1 MKVLHVSPLFFGA
14 DGVVGGGERYA
25 LELALA
31 MAQHTPTRLFS
42 FARRPRRERRGALD
56 IVVARPRHYLGG
68 KNVNPLS
75 AAFLP
80 HLFWADVIHCHQVH
94 TVLTDLCVL
103 VGRALGK
110 PVFLTDHAGAGK
122 NYAHRLHTVGRATG
136 LLLVSQ
142 HNASGYGRWSAKT
155 TIIYGGIDHRRFMPR
170 EAVRARRAL
179 YVGRIIPYKG
189 IHHLI
194 EGTRPTTDVRIVGA
208 VYHDQYGE
216 HLRRL
221 AAGRAVTFVPAQPH
235 AALPDEYRAAAVS
248 VLPSVEVD
256 LYGKRY
262 PKSEILGLVLLEA
275 MACATPVVCSAIGG
289 MPELVVDGETGVLV
303 PPGASAALGEQVE
316 RILDDPALAA
326 RLGQQARA
334 HVLARFTWD
343 RVARVCLDT
352 YASRPPGHSRA
363 SGNPSPP
370 AAADGHKGASSD
382 GP

>member
-1 MKVLHVSPLFFGA
+1 MAALTIGA
-14 DGVVGGGERYA
+14 SCRGE
-25 LELALA
+25 
-31 MAQHTPTRLFS
+31 
-42 FARRPRRERRGALD
+42 
-56 IVVARPRHYLGG
+56 
-68 KNVNPLS
+68 
-75 AAFLP
+75 AA
-80 HLFWADVIHCHQVH
+80 
-94 TVLTDLCVL
+94 
-103 VGRALGK
+103 
-110 PVFLTDHAGAGK
+110 
-122 NYAHRLHTVGRATG
+122 
-136 LLLVSQ
+136 
-142 HNASGYGRWSAKT
+142 
-155 TIIYGGIDHRRFMPR
+155 
-170 EAVRARRAL
+170 RARRAI

-208 VYHDQYGE
+208 VYHEQYSE
-216 HLRRL
+216 YLRRL

-235 AALPDEYRAAAVS
+235 DALPDEYRAAAVS

-303 PPGASAALGEQVE
+303 PPGDSAALGEQVE

-334 HVLARFTWD
+334 HVLAHFTWD

-352 YASRPPGHSRA
+352 YASRPPGHSRLR
-363 SGNPSPP
+363 GNPSPP

>member
-42 FARRPRRERRGALD
+42 FAQRPRRERRGALD
-56 IVVARPRHYLGG
+56 IAVARPRHYLGG

-75 AAFLP
+75 VAFLP
-80 HLFWADVIHCHQVH
+80 HLLWADVIHCHQVH

-103 VGRALGK
+103 FGRALGK
-110 PVFLTDHAGAGK
+110 RVFLTDHAGGGK
-122 NYAHRLHTVGRATG
+122 NYAHRLHTVERATG
-136 LLLVSQ
+136 LLLVSR
-142 HNASGYGRWSAKT
+142 HNAGGYGRWSDKT
-155 TIIYGGIDHRRFMPR
+155 VVIHGGVDHRRFMPGQT
-170 EAVRARRAL
+170 ARARRAL
-179 YVGRIIPYKG
+179 YVGRIIPYKA

-208 VYHDQYGE
+208 VYHEPYGE

-221 AAGRAVTFVPAQPH
+221 AAGRSVTFLPAKPH
-235 AALPDEYRAAAVS
+235 DALPDEYRTAGVS

-303 PPGASAALGEQVE
+303 PPGDAAALGTQVE

-326 RLGQQARA
+326 RLGQQSRA
-334 HVLARFTWD
+334 HVLAHFTWD
-343 RVARVCLDT
+343 RVARVCLDA
-352 YASRPPGHSRA
+352 YAPRHSRSRGNPRPPAERGV
-363 SGNPSPP
+363 
-370 AAADGHKGASSD
+370 
-382 GP
+382 

>member
-25 LELALA
+25 LELAMA

-42 FARRPRRERRGALD
+42 FAQRPRREHRGALD
-56 IVVARPRHYLGG
+56 IVLARPRHYLGG

-75 AAFLP
+75 VAFLP
-80 HLFWADVIHCHQVH
+80 HLLWADVIHCHQVH

-103 VGRALGK
+103 FGRALGK

-122 NYAHRLHTVGRATG
+122 NYAHRLHTVERASG
-136 LLLVSQ
+136 LLLVSR
-142 HNASGYGRWSAKT
+142 HNASGYGRWADKT
-155 TIIYGGIDHRRFMPR
+155 TIIYGGVDHRRFTPGTAPR
-170 EAVRARRAL
+170 PRRAL
-179 YVGRIIPYKG
+179 YVGRIIPYKA

-208 VYHDQYGE
+208 VYHEQYGE

-235 AALPDEYRAAAVS
+235 DALPDEYRAAAVS

-256 LYGKRY
+256 LYGKSY

-275 MACATPVVCSAIGG
+275 MACGTPVVCSAIGG
-289 MPELVVDGETGVLV
+289 MPELVVDGETGVHV
-303 PPGASAALGEQVE
+303 PPGDAAALGTQVE
-316 RILDDPALAA
+316 RLLDDPARAA

-334 HVLARFTWD
+334 RVLAHFTWD
-343 RVARVCLDT
+343 RVAQVCMDA
-352 YASRPPGHSRA
+352 YAPRHSRE
-363 SGNPSPP
+363 SGNPHPP
-370 AAADGHKGASSD
+370 AAAG